1 MKLGSRKENRGMG
14 QGMGEWRRELREQGR
29 ELGNGA
35 GNWGSGA
42 GNWGAEQTIGEWRR
56 ELGNGAGNRGAEHEI
71 GEWRMELGSG
81 KVNWGV
87 GQGIGKW
94 RRELGSR
101 EGKWGVEK
109 GIGEQ
114 RRELGEEL
122 PQPHLQMLC
131 SAPGPAQGQTDKR
144 DRQMDTALE
153 RRELPAAPPNG
164 SNFFVETREWGTA
177 GSPQP
182 LLLPQAGGEGVD
194 QLPKAVPGSERGH
207 KAFPGKWERAG
218 MGGMSD
224 EAELPKLN
232 QNFPSQPAQTSPPL
246 TPGDRL
252 EGRRRGTISSQPLQ
266 PPIIPAALPGLIPG
280 P

>member
-1 MKLGSRKENRGMG
+1 M
-14 QGMGEWRRELREQGR
+14 
-29 ELGNGA
+29 
-35 GNWGSGA
+35 
-42 GNWGAEQTIGEWRR
+42 
-56 ELGNGAGNRGAEHEI
+56 
-71 GEWRMELGSG
+71 
-81 KVNWGV
+81 
-87 GQGIGKW
+87 
-94 RRELGSR
+94 
-101 EGKWGVEK
+101 EK

-114 RRELGEEL
+114 RREVGSGERNWGAEKGTGGGAAPAPL
-122 PQPHLQMLC
+122 ADVVLC
-131 SAPGPAQGQTDKR
+131 PGPSSGTDRQR

-232 QNFPSQPAQTSPPL
+232 QNFPSQPAQTPPSL